1 MELAKVTIVRNGE
14 SKEYSVTRTDHCRH
28 PGEVLPILTCIK
40 HNGMCSMTPS
50 WPAFK
55 KGTQSARAFWNDTSG
70 VILPYV
76 TVMLVAIV
84 GLSVLALDGA
94 RLMSLQTQL
103 QNGADALALAGA
115 AELDRLPDAETRART
130 AIQRLLTNSTLFGS
144 GASRTIAVSN
154 IKFYSGLP
162 ANDASPMSAGTPA
175 TGPGNARF
183 VSVSVRPVTLPT
195 ILPAAFFGG
204 ASTVT
209 TTASAVAGF
218 DQVVCGVTPIYVCN
232 PYETAGMTYDQA
244 TEALQQAAAN
254 PSDQARLMRLRQYDG
269 NAPYVAANY
278 GFLDSPTLGSDE
290 ASLIDSISIVRPA
303 ACFLQRGV
311 NLRAGFVQSV
321 REGFNVRFDIY
332 EGAMSEKYNDSNYR
346 PAQNVRKGYVLASG
360 DENQNAC
367 AARRG
372 ANWPIGIPPIQV
384 TGLPLDR
391 SWPIDGMGEGNW
403 DFDTYWQVNHGDSR
417 RPPNLNGG
425 PASNADAPSRYR
437 VYRYEIEQGHIAD
450 ISVGGES
457 GAPACYS
464 GGDLSGMPERRILH
478 AAVVNCL
485 SLQLE
490 GEVQFKV
497 PVAAFGKFFLTLPLG
512 SKTDL
517 YVEMVG
523 LVRPGD
529 GVSFDVVQLYR

>member
-1 MELAKVTIVRNGE
+1 MECAR
-14 SKEYSVTRTDHCRH
+14 
-28 PGEVLPILTCIK
+28 
-40 HNGMCSMTPS
+40 TPS

-55 KGTQSARAFWNDTSG
+55 EGKQSARAFWNDTSG
-70 VILPYV
+70 VLPYV
-76 TVMLVAIV
+76 TVILVVIV

-130 AIQRLLTNSTLFGS
+130 AIERLLTNSTWFGS

-154 IKFYSGLP
+154 IKFYSRLP

-175 TGPGNARF
+175 TSPSNARF

-204 ASTVT
+204 ANMVT
-209 TTASAVAGF
+209 TAASAVAGF

-244 TEALQQAAAN
+244 TEVLQHAAAN
-254 PSDQARLMRLRQYDG
+254 PTDQARLIRLRQYGG
-269 NAPYVAANY
+269 NAHYAAADY
-278 GFLDSPTLGSDE
+278 GFLSSPTLGTDE
-290 ASLIDSISIVRPA
+290 MSLIDSIAVVRPA

-311 NLRAGFVQSV
+311 IFRPGVVRSV

-332 EGAMSEKYNDSNYR
+332 EGLMSDKYGDSNYR
-346 PAQNVRKGYVLASG
+346 PAQNVRKGYVVASG
-360 DENQNAC
+360 DGNQNAC

-372 ANWPIGIPPIQV
+372 ANWPIGSPPNQV

-391 SWPIDGMGEGNW
+391 TWPYFSSMGEGNW
-403 DFDTYWQVNHGDSR
+403 DFNTYWKVNHGDSGL
-417 RPPNLNGG
+417 PSSLNGG
-425 PASNADAPSRYR
+425 AASNADVPSRYR
-437 VYRYEIEQGHIAD
+437 VYRYEIEQGHVAD
-450 ISVGGES
+450 VSLGGES

-464 GGDLSGMPERRILH
+464 GGDLSGTPDRRILH
-478 AAVVNCL
+478 AAIVNCQ
-485 SLQLE
+485 SLQSE
-490 GEVQFKV
+490 SEVEFSV
-497 PVAAFGKFFLTLPLG
+497 PVAAFGKLFLTLPLAR
-512 SKTDL
+512 SQTDL

>member
-1 MELAKVTIVRNGE
+1 
-14 SKEYSVTRTDHCRH
+14 
-28 PGEVLPILTCIK
+28 
-40 HNGMCSMTPS
+40 MCAMMPS
-50 WPAFK
+50 WPVFK
-55 KGTQSARAFWNDTSG
+55 KGARLARAFWNDTSG

-76 TVMLVAIV
+76 TVMLVVIV

-94 RLMSLQTQL
+94 RFMSLQTQL

-115 AELDRLPDAETRART
+115 AELDRLPDAERRART

-144 GASRTIAVSN
+144 RADRAIAVSN
-154 IKFYSGLP
+154 IKFYSRLP
-162 ANDASPMSAGTPA
+162 AKDASPMSAGTLA

-183 VSVSVRPVTLPT
+183 VSVTVRPVTLPT
-195 ILPAAFFGG
+195 ILPAAIFGG
-204 ASTVT
+204 ANTVT

-232 PYETAGMTYDQA
+232 PYETAGMTYDEA
-244 TEALQQAAAN
+244 TEALQHAAAN
-254 PSDQARLMRLRQYDG
+254 PSDQGRLMRLRQYTAAEPATTTDTGKNCFVQGTPAIEVTGGEAQQLRRSCYGG
-269 NAPYVAANY
+269 NALYAAEDY
-278 GFLDSPTLGSDE
+278 GFLTSPTLGSDE
-290 ASLIDSISIVRPA
+290 LSLIDSIAVVRPA

-311 NLRAGFVQSV
+311 NFRPGLVRSA

-332 EGAMSEKYNDSNYR
+332 EGAMSANYNDSNYR

-372 ANWPIGIPPIQV
+372 ANWPIGSPPNRV

-391 SWPIDGMGEGNW
+391 TWPSDSMGEGNW
-403 DFDTYWQVNHGDSR
+403 DFDTYWQVNHGDSE
-417 RPPNLNGG
+417 PPSTLSGG
-425 PASNADAPSRYR
+425 AASNADVPSRYR
-437 VYRYEIEQGHIAD
+437 VYRYEIEEGHVAD
-450 ISVGGES
+450 VSVGGES
-457 GAPACYS
+457 GAPACYR
-464 GGDLSGMPERRILH
+464 GDLSGTPDRRILH
-478 AAVVNCL
+478 AAIVNCQ

-490 GEVQFKV
+490 GEVQFNV
-497 PVAAFGKFFLTLPLG
+497 PVAAFGKLFLTLPLER
-512 SKTDL
+512 SQTDL

-529 GVSFDVVQLYR
+529 GVSYDVVQLYR